1 MSLIAIEVD
10 FKTVSFLKHL
20 LGASVLLLGADSS
33 WFILIYFNALLILFP
48 SGLHRGI
55 VVSIVKR
62 PWFKFPLGVFVCGVC
77 IVSSS
82 ICWFSLDDL
91 PSSHSTKILVTV

>member
-33 WFILIYFNALLILFP
+33 WFILIYFNALLY
-48 SGLHRGI
+48 SGI
-55 VVSIVKR
+55 VVSIVRR